1 MKVILSVIAII
12 FLVGVLAGPK
22 ESNTNS
28 RPTSSAGARTS
39 DQVSQSAS
47 RFMDD
52 IHEKVIRDAERE
64 YQMASRSGN
73 DVDRCVHAGM
83 VAAAHLQ
90 AHNQPSYQS
99 WKMREE
105 MDCHR

>member
-1 MKVILSVIAII
+1 MRAILSVLAFI
-12 FLVGVLAGPK
+12 FLVGVLAGPN
-22 ESNTNS
+22 ESNTSS

-52 IHEKVIRDAERE
+52 INEKVIRDAERK
-64 YQMASRSGN
+64 YQIASGSGK
-73 DVDRCVHAGM
+73 DVDRCVQAGM

>member
-1 MKVILSVIAII
+1 MKKILSVLAFI
-12 FLVGVLAGPK
+12 FLVGLLAGPK
-22 ESNTNS
+22 ESNTSS
-28 RPTSSAGARTS
+28 RPTSTAGARTS
-39 DQVSQSAS
+39 DQVSRSGS

-52 IHEKVIRDAERE
+52 INEKVVSDAERE
-64 YQMASRSGN
+64 YQIASSSGN
-73 DVDRCVHAGM
+73 NVDRCVHAGM

>member
-1 MKVILSVIAII
+1 
-12 FLVGVLAGPK
+12 
-22 ESNTNS
+22 
-28 RPTSSAGARTS
+28 
-39 DQVSQSAS
+39 
-47 RFMDD
+47 MDD
-52 IHEKVIRDAERE
+52 INEKVISDAERE
-64 YQMASRSGN
+64 YQIASSSGTN
-73 DVDRCVHAGM
+73 VDRCVHAGM

>member
-1 MKVILSVIAII
+1 MKVILSIIAFI
-12 FLVGVLAGPK
+12 FLVGFLAGPK

-28 RPTSSAGARTS
+28 RSTSSSGARTS
-39 DQVSQSAS
+39 DQVSRSGS

-52 IHEKVIRDAERE
+52 INEKVISDAERE
-64 YQMASRSGN
+64 YQIASSSGTN
-73 DVDRCVHAGM
+73 VDRCVHAGM

-105 MDCHR
+105 RDCHR

>member
-1 MKVILSVIAII
+1 MKAILSVLAFI

-39 DQVSQSAS
+39 DQARSAS

-52 IHEKVIRDAERE
+52 INEKVISDAERE
-64 YQMASRSGN
+64 YQIASSSGSN
-73 DVDRCVHAGM
+73 VDRCVHAGI

-99 WKMREE
+99 WKMREK